1 MQEIEITVKG
11 LSYSQGKSGAYAL
24 ILAEKGLNAR
34 KLPVVIGGAEAQ
46 SIAVA
51 LEKSI
56 APPRPMTH
64 DTWQNM
70 LDELGATIEKV
81 LIHRLVNGV
90 FYASIYV
97 RNEHGAQLVFDSRP
111 SDAVAL
117 AVRVGCSIFVLESIL
132 EQAGITER
140 EERMADADQEE
151 IDDHTAT
158 SENLPTDTLEGLEQ
172 QLADA
177 VENEDYEL
185 AARLRDR
192 IDKLKS

>member
-24 ILAEKGLNAR
+24 ILAEKGPDAR

-70 LDELGATIEKV
+70 LDELGTQIEKV

-90 FYASIYV
+90 FYASIYA
-97 RNEHGAQLVFDSRP
+97 RNEHGAQLIFDSRP

-117 AVRVGCSIFVLESIL
+117 AVRVDCPIYVLASIL
-132 EQAGITER
+132 EQAGITEK
-140 EERMADADQEE
+140 EERAADGVEEDVAEEGTPSETEADSISLLEKQLEE
-151 IDDHTAT
+151 
-158 SENLPTDTLEGLEQ
+158 
-172 QLADA
+172 A

-192 IDKLKS
+192 IDKLKP

>member
-24 ILAEKGLNAR
+24 ILAEKGPDAR

-70 LDELGATIEKV
+70 LDELGTQIEKV

-90 FYASIYV
+90 FYASIYA
-97 RNEHGAQLVFDSRP
+97 RNEHGAQLIFDSRP

-117 AVRVGCSIFVLESIL
+117 AVRVDCPIYVLASIL
-132 EQAGITER
+132 EQAGITEK
-140 EERMADADQEE
+140 EERVADGVEEDIAEEGRPSETEADSITLLEKQLEE
-151 IDDHTAT
+151 
-158 SENLPTDTLEGLEQ
+158 
-172 QLADA
+172 A

-192 IDKLKS
+192 IDKLKP

>member
-24 ILAEKGLNAR
+24 ILAERGPNAR

-64 DTWQNM
+64 DTWQVM
-70 LDELGATIEKV
+70 LGELGAHVQKI

-97 RNEHGAQLVFDSRP
+97 RNEEGAELIFDSRP

-117 AVRVGCSIFVLESIL
+117 AVRLEAPMYVLESIL
-132 EQAGITER
+132 EQAGITET
-140 EERMADADQEE
+140 EEHIADMTSEEEEEETTEE
-151 IDDHTAT
+151 IPDKRAT
-158 SENLPTDTLEGLEQ
+158 LEQ
-172 QLADA
+172 QLEDA

-185 AARLRDR
+185 AARLRDQ
-192 IDKLKS
+192 IDKLKP

>member
-24 ILAEKGLNAR
+24 ILAEKGPDAR

-70 LDELGATIEKV
+70 LDELGTQIEKV

-90 FYASIYV
+90 FYASIYA
-97 RNEHGAQLVFDSRP
+97 RNEHGAQLIFDSRP

-117 AVRVGCSIFVLESIL
+117 AVRVDCPIYVLASIL
-132 EQAGITER
+132 EQAGITEK
-140 EERMADADQEE
+140 EERVADGVEEDIAEESTPSETEADSITLLEKQLEE
-151 IDDHTAT
+151 
-158 SENLPTDTLEGLEQ
+158 
-172 QLADA
+172 A

-192 IDKLKS
+192 IDKLKP

>member
-24 ILAEKGLNAR
+24 ILAEKGPDAR

-70 LDELGATIEKV
+70 LDELGTQIEKV

-90 FYASIYV
+90 FYASIYA
-97 RNEHGAQLVFDSRP
+97 RNEHGAQLIFDSRP

-117 AVRVGCSIFVLESIL
+117 AVRVDCPIYVLASIL
-132 EQAGITER
+132 EQAGITEK
-140 EERMADADQEE
+140 EERVADGVEEDIAEEGTPSETEADSITLLEKQLEE
-151 IDDHTAT
+151 
-158 SENLPTDTLEGLEQ
+158 
-172 QLADA
+172 A

-192 IDKLKS
+192 IDKLKP

>member
-24 ILAEKGLNAR
+24 ILAEKGPDAR

-70 LDELGATIEKV
+70 LDELGTQIEKV

-90 FYASIYV
+90 FYASIYA
-97 RNEHGAQLVFDSRP
+97 RNEHGAQLIFDSRP

-117 AVRVGCSIFVLESIL
+117 AVRVDCPIYVLASIL
-132 EQAGITER
+132 EQAGITDK
-140 EERMADADQEE
+140 EERVADGVEEDIAEESTPSETEADSITLLEKQLEE
-151 IDDHTAT
+151 
-158 SENLPTDTLEGLEQ
+158 
-172 QLADA
+172 A

-192 IDKLKS
+192 IDKLKP

>member
-24 ILAEKGLNAR
+24 ILAEKGPDAR

-70 LDELGATIEKV
+70 LDELGTQIEKV

-90 FYASIYV
+90 FYASIYA
-97 RNEHGAQLVFDSRP
+97 RNEHGAQLIFDSRP

-117 AVRVGCSIFVLESIL
+117 AVRVDCPIYVLASIL
-132 EQAGITER
+132 EQAGITEK
-140 EERMADADQEE
+140 EERVADGVEEDVAEVGTPSETEADSISLLEKQLEE
-151 IDDHTAT
+151 
-158 SENLPTDTLEGLEQ
+158 
-172 QLADA
+172 A

-192 IDKLKS
+192 IDKLKP

>member
-24 ILAEKGLNAR
+24 ILAEKGPDAR

-70 LDELGATIEKV
+70 LNELGTQIEKV

-90 FYASIYV
+90 FYASIYA
-97 RNEHGAQLVFDSRP
+97 RNEHGAQLIFDSRP

-117 AVRVGCSIFVLESIL
+117 AVRVDCPIYVLASIL
-132 EQAGITER
+132 EQAGITEK
-140 EERMADADQEE
+140 EERIADGVEEDLAEEGTPSETEADSITLLEKQLEE
-151 IDDHTAT
+151 
-158 SENLPTDTLEGLEQ
+158 
-172 QLADA
+172 A
-177 VENEDYEL
+177 VVNEDYEL
-185 AARLRDR
+185 AARLRDKL
-192 IDKLKS
+192 DKLK

>member
-24 ILAEKGLNAR
+24 ILAEKGPDAR

-70 LDELGATIEKV
+70 LDELGTQIEKV

-90 FYASIYV
+90 FYASIYA
-97 RNEHGAQLVFDSRP
+97 RNEHGAQLIFDSRP

-117 AVRVGCSIFVLESIL
+117 AVRVDCPIYVLASIL
-132 EQAGITER
+132 EQAGITEK
-140 EERMADADQEE
+140 EERVADGVEE
-151 IDDHTAT
+151 DVAEEGSA
-158 SENLPTDTLEGLEQ
+158 SETEVDSVTLLEKR
-172 QLADA
+172 LEEA

-185 AARLRDR
+185 AARLRDKL
-192 IDKLKS
+192 DKLK

>member
-24 ILAEKGLNAR
+24 ILAEKGPDAR

-70 LDELGATIEKV
+70 LDELDTQIEKV

-90 FYASIYV
+90 FYASIYA
-97 RNEHGAQLVFDSRP
+97 RNEHGAQLIFDSRP

-117 AVRVGCSIFVLESIL
+117 AVRVDCPIYVLASIL
-132 EQAGITER
+132 EQAGITEK
-140 EERMADADQEE
+140 EERVADGVEEDVAEEGTPSETEADS
-151 IDDHTAT
+151 I
-158 SENLPTDTLEGLEQ
+158 TLLEK
-172 QLADA
+172 QLAEA

-185 AARLRDR
+185 AARLRDKL
-192 IDKLKS
+192 DKLK

>member
-24 ILAEKGLNAR
+24 ILAEKGPDAR

-70 LDELGATIEKV
+70 LDELGTQIEKV

-90 FYASIYV
+90 FYASIYA
-97 RNEHGAQLVFDSRP
+97 RNEHGAQLIFDSRP

-117 AVRVGCSIFVLESIL
+117 AVRVDCPIYVLASIL
-132 EQAGITER
+132 EQAGITEK
-140 EERMADADQEE
+140 EERVADGVEEDVAEEGTPSETEADSITLLEKQLEE
-151 IDDHTAT
+151 
-158 SENLPTDTLEGLEQ
+158 
-172 QLADA
+172 A

-192 IDKLKS
+192 IDKLKP

>member
-24 ILAEKGLNAR
+24 ILAEKGPDAR

-70 LDELGATIEKV
+70 LDELGTQIEKV

-90 FYASIYV
+90 FYASIYA
-97 RNEHGAQLVFDSRP
+97 RNEHGAQLIFDSRP

-117 AVRVGCSIFVLESIL
+117 AVRVDCPIYVLASIL
-132 EQAGITER
+132 EQAGITEK
-140 EERMADADQEE
+140 EERVADGVEEDVAEVGTPSETEADSITLLEKQLEE
-151 IDDHTAT
+151 
-158 SENLPTDTLEGLEQ
+158 
-172 QLADA
+172 A

-185 AARLRDR
+185 AARLRDKL
-192 IDKLKS
+192 DKLK

>member
-24 ILAEKGLNAR
+24 ILAEKGPDAR

-64 DTWQNM
+64 DTWQIM
-70 LDELGATIEKV
+70 LDELGTQIEKV

-90 FYASIYV
+90 FYASIYA
-97 RNEHGAQLVFDSRP
+97 RNEHGAQLIFDSRP

-117 AVRVGCSIFVLESIL
+117 AVRVDCPIFVLASIL
-132 EQAGITER
+132 EQAGITEK
-140 EERMADADQEE
+140 EERVADSIDEVLPEDGTPTETEVDGLTLLEKKLEE
-151 IDDHTAT
+151 
-158 SENLPTDTLEGLEQ
+158 
-172 QLADA
+172 A

-185 AARLRDR
+185 AARLRDKL
-192 IDKLKS
+192 DKLK

>member
-24 ILAEKGLNAR
+24 ILAEKGPDAR

-70 LDELGATIEKV
+70 LDELGTQIEKV

-90 FYASIYV
+90 FYASIYA
-97 RNEHGAQLVFDSRP
+97 RNEHGAQLIFDSRP

-117 AVRVGCSIFVLESIL
+117 AVRVDCPIYVLASIL
-132 EQAGITER
+132 EQAGITEK
-140 EERMADADQEE
+140 EERVADGVEEDVAEEGTPSETEADSISLLEKQLEE
-151 IDDHTAT
+151 
-158 SENLPTDTLEGLEQ
+158 
-172 QLADA
+172 A

-192 IDKLKS
+192 IDKLKP

>member
-24 ILAEKGLNAR
+24 ILAEKGPDAR

-70 LDELGATIEKV
+70 LDELGTQIEKV

-90 FYASIYV
+90 FYASIYA
-97 RNEHGAQLVFDSRP
+97 RNEHGAQLIFDSRP

-117 AVRVGCSIFVLESIL
+117 AVRVDCPIYVLASIL
-132 EQAGITER
+132 EQAGITEK
-140 EERMADADQEE
+140 EERVADGVEEDVAEERTPSETEADSIALLEKQLEE
-151 IDDHTAT
+151 
-158 SENLPTDTLEGLEQ
+158 
-172 QLADA
+172 A

-192 IDKLKS
+192 IDKLKP

>member
-24 ILAEKGLNAR
+24 ILAEKGPDAR

-70 LDELGATIEKV
+70 LDELGTQIEKV

-90 FYASIYV
+90 FYASIYA
-97 RNEHGAQLVFDSRP
+97 RNEHGAQLIFDSRP

-117 AVRVGCSIFVLESIL
+117 AVRVDCPIYVLASIL
-132 EQAGITER
+132 EQAGITEK
-140 EERMADADQEE
+140 EERVADGVEGDVAEEGTPSETEADSIALLEIQLEE
-151 IDDHTAT
+151 
-158 SENLPTDTLEGLEQ
+158 
-172 QLADA
+172 A

-192 IDKLKS
+192 IDKLKP

>member
-24 ILAEKGLNAR
+24 ILAEKGPDAR

-70 LDELGATIEKV
+70 LDELGTQIEKV

-90 FYASIYV
+90 FYASIYA
-97 RNEHGAQLVFDSRP
+97 RNEHGAQLIFDSRP

-117 AVRVGCSIFVLESIL
+117 AVRVDCPIYVLASIL
-132 EQAGITER
+132 EQAGITDK
-140 EERMADADQEE
+140 EERVADGAEE
-151 IDDHTAT
+151 DVAEEGTP
-158 SENLPTDTLEGLEQ
+158 SEIEVDSITLLEK
-172 QLADA
+172 QLDEA

-185 AARLRDR
+185 AARLRDKL
-192 IDKLKS
+192 DKLK

>member
-24 ILAEKGLNAR
+24 ILAEKGPDAR

-70 LDELGATIEKV
+70 LDELGTQIEKV

-90 FYASIYV
+90 FYASIYA
-97 RNEHGAQLVFDSRP
+97 RNEHGAQLIFDSRP

-117 AVRVGCSIFVLESIL
+117 AVRVDCPIHVLASIL
-132 EQAGITER
+132 EQAGITEK
-140 EERMADADQEE
+140 EERVADGVEEDVAEEGTLSETEADSITLLEKQLEE
-151 IDDHTAT
+151 
-158 SENLPTDTLEGLEQ
+158 
-172 QLADA
+172 A

-192 IDKLKS
+192 IDKLKP

>member
-24 ILAEKGLNAR
+24 ILAEKGPDAR

-70 LDELGATIEKV
+70 LDELGTQIEKV

-90 FYASIYV
+90 FYASIYA
-97 RNEHGAQLVFDSRP
+97 RNEHGAQLIFDSRP

-117 AVRVGCSIFVLESIL
+117 AVRVDCPIYVLASIL
-132 EQAGITER
+132 EQAGITEK
-140 EERMADADQEE
+140 EERVADGAEEDVEDEGTPSETEADSITLLEKQLEE
-151 IDDHTAT
+151 
-158 SENLPTDTLEGLEQ
+158 
-172 QLADA
+172 A

-185 AARLRDR
+185 AARLRDKL
-192 IDKLKS
+192 DKLK

>member
-24 ILAEKGLNAR
+24 ILAEKGPDAR

-70 LDELGATIEKV
+70 LDELGTQIEKV

-90 FYASIYV
+90 FYASIYA
-97 RNEHGAQLVFDSRP
+97 RNEHGAQLIFDSRP

-117 AVRVGCSIFVLESIL
+117 AVRVDCPIYVLASIL
-132 EQAGITER
+132 EQAGITEK
-140 EERMADADQEE
+140 EERVADGVEEEFADEGTPSETEADSITLLEKQLEE
-151 IDDHTAT
+151 
-158 SENLPTDTLEGLEQ
+158 
-172 QLADA
+172 A

-185 AARLRDR
+185 AARLRDKL
-192 IDKLKS
+192 DKLK